1 MENTTNSETVAE
13 TLSHAAENHDKETI
27 GSQQDQLVDTVQRN
41 QVEEDASADEF
52 NSQLS
57 QEQGIQDAV
66 PSELTENRQVDAEAA
81 EIDQTFEASDVVEE
95 EAFNAQFI
103 NEFATSGADE
113 RTYTP
118 EEPAPLEEP
127 HTVEVSGTGGV
138 DPTPQPNEAESIEEP
153 PVPVSTPSGEA
164 VEIAQA
170 VTSLNPP
177 EEEANTIEPTG
188 NTEKA
193 VEDSPRS
200 SPSSSKSAKK

>member
-1 MENTTNSETVAE
+1 MEDSKPITDEVQDAVEELQPIAGETHADVPTDKPEQTASESHGVSFDHKDVVVSTEIEVEPVAGEKIAGHHLDSSMENTTNSETVAE

-95 EAFNAQFI
+95 EALMRSLLMSLQLVEPMN
-103 NEFATSGADE
+103 G
-113 RTYTP
+113 RT
-118 EEPAPLEEP
+118 
-127 HTVEVSGTGGV
+127 HR
-138 DPTPQPNEAESIEEP
+138 
-153 PVPVSTPSGEA
+153 
-164 VEIAQA
+164 
-170 VTSLNPP
+170 
-177 EEEANTIEPTG
+177 
-188 NTEKA
+188 
-193 VEDSPRS
+193 RS
-200 SPSSSKSAKK
+200 RHR

>member
-95 EAFNAQFI
+95 EALMRSLLMSLQLVEPMN
-103 NEFATSGADE
+103 G
-113 RTYTP
+113 RT
-118 EEPAPLEEP
+118 
-127 HTVEVSGTGGV
+127 HR
-138 DPTPQPNEAESIEEP
+138 
-153 PVPVSTPSGEA
+153 
-164 VEIAQA
+164 
-170 VTSLNPP
+170 
-177 EEEANTIEPTG
+177 
-188 NTEKA
+188 
-193 VEDSPRS
+193 RS
-200 SPSSSKSAKK
+200 RHR